1 MILNSLL
8 RTGFLSKGFHTQ
20 FLKRTF
26 TITQNSYFEHMN
38 SQLRQIDAICTNRNT
53 GDFQLEL
60 ALETKKIKLDCN
72 SQMSLK
78 EVSKAILE

>member
-1 MILNSLL
+1 
-8 RTGFLSKGFHTQ
+8 
-20 FLKRTF
+20 
-26 TITQNSYFEHMN
+26 MN
-38 SQLRQIDAICTNRNT
+38 SQLRQIDAICTNKKT

-60 ALETKKIKLDCN
+60 ALETKKLKLDCN